1 MDWLKDVGPW
11 LTDHKAAAALI
22 RVLIFVVPIL
32 ILVPGLIWWERR
44 LLSWMQDRIGP
55 NRVATITLK
64 NGKKIRLF
72 GLLQTLADGLK
83 LVFKEDITP
92 TAVDRLIYFMAPA
105 LALFPAFAIGATLPW
120 GPQTGTYALLTPV
133 ADVEIGV
140 LYVMAISSLGVYGIV
155 LAGYASNNK
164 YSLMGGL
171 RSSAQLISYELAMG
185 MSLASV
191 VLATGSLKMTEMVK
205 FQEGPLWGVV
215 PFMQNWFILT
225 PFGFIA
231 AVIFAI
237 CVVAETNRTPFD
249 LPEAENELIAGYH
262 TEYSSMKFAVFFMGE
277 YAAMFVFS
285 GVFATVFLGGYN
297 ILPFTGLY
305 ALSTAPLVAPMVFL
319 GKCAFGIT
327 VFIWMRAT
335 LPRLRYDQLMSL
347 GWRTL
352 LPLAVANFIGVG
364 IWVLG
369 SNKDGQVNPMAGMA
383 AWFVAFAIFFGLYVA
398 IKNVGK
404 ERLGTA
410 LDKRT
415 IDLVSGDP
423 AEAILFAVEP
433 KELVE
438 A

>member
-1 MDWLKDVGPW
+1 MEQWLRDLHPA
-11 LTDHKAAAALI
+11 LLALI
-22 RVLIFVVPIL
+22 RVAIFVVPIL

-44 LLSWMQDRIGP
+44 LLSWMQDRVGP
-55 NRVATITLK
+55 NRVGTFTFK
-64 NGKKIRLF
+64 NGRKIKMF

-105 LALFPAFAIGATLPW
+105 LALCPAFAIGATLPW
-120 GPQTGTYALLTPV
+120 GPQSGVTALLTPV
-133 ADVEIGV
+133 ANVEIGV

-185 MSLASV
+185 MSLACI
-191 VLATGSLKMTEMVK
+191 VLATGSLKMTDMVA
-205 FQEGPLWGVV
+205 FQEEKLWGIV
-215 PFMQNWFILT
+215 PGVQNWLIFT

-231 AVIFAI
+231 AIIFAI

-277 YAAMFVFS
+277 YAAMFVCS

-297 ILPFTGLY
+297 ILPFTGLASFS
-305 ALSTAPLVAPMVFL
+305 ALPFIAPMVFL

-369 SNKDGQVNPMAGMA
+369 SNKDGQINPAAGLV
-383 AWFVAFAIFFGLYVA
+383 AWFVAFAIFFGLYIA
-398 IKNVGK
+398 IKRVGDK
-404 ERLGTA
+404 RLGTA

-423 AEAILFAVEP
+423 AESISFATEP
-433 KELVE
+433 KELAVE
-438 A
+438 V